1 MAISIFQVCR
11 DDCKWLFANLDEES
25 SDLMS
30 GVVCDELSE
39 WEQLPRRADII
50 CASGHAHA
58 RFLQS
63 FMTKWLWGQNIDS
76 KSQQFLETEFQV
88 LLYIYIPNWHS
99 RYKAIDMIGHKNV
112 RFVNRPYQYL
122 FFQAVE

>member
-1 MAISIFQVCR
+1 MCR
-11 DDCKWLFANLDEES
+11 DDCKLLFANLDEES
-25 SDLMS
+25 SGLTA

-63 FMTKWLWGQNIDS
+63 FMTK
-76 KSQQFLETEFQV
+76 
-88 LLYIYIPNWHS
+88 
-99 RYKAIDMIGHKNV
+99 
-112 RFVNRPYQYL
+112 
-122 FFQAVE
+122 